1 MTYSCCSGILPWL
14 SFLATK
20 YRFLGLFRTEL
31 QNYSG
36 QNYCGITKAHRQRLH
51 KHMDRHTQT
60 QTTLPVLRPSR
71 LAPGDLRVPI
81 QLNKMCQKAFV
92 NSKRPRRSRFWWDR
106 IRVFIYKLELGPH
119 NGRTDVAWVLLQ
131 VKFSGFPSPPPFFKI
146 EAGLKI
152 E

>member
-119 NGRTDVAWVLLQ
+119 WCLWHSRTRGCSPQ
-131 VKFSGFPSPPPFFKI
+131 PSFRQAFIK
-146 EAGLKI
+146 ARRGYLA
-152 E
+152 